1 MVSTYQLF
9 EKNKLF
15 LVVYSLHIVFYVLH
29 TIEIT
34 IFNVYGTES
43 SRKMFFIVSVLL
55 SFPLVFIMS
64 ALKLWDHKEGL
75 WICTLIYI
83 CVWCTSTS
91 CFQMEHNTLQNPV
104 RPTKKQRNKQSN
116 KETKTK
122 LFYRFTSS
130 KCETVIVES
139 DELLFCKTTKCDMIQ
154 GVFMYK

>member
-1 MVSTYQLF
+1 MCG
-9 EKNKLF
+9 
-15 LVVYSLHIVFYVLH
+15 VYLPAIWKKTNSFWWYTVFTLCFMCYILLKSQ
-29 TIEIT
+29 
-34 IFNVYGTES
+34 YS
-43 SRKMFFIVSVLL
+43 MFMEQKAVERMLFIVSVLL

-104 RPTKKQRNKQSN
+104 RPKKKN

-154 GVFMYK
+154 GFRQCCFYV